1 MESPPTPRGAKLV
14 GATGNL
20 NFARIVYATVSLP
33 GTVPEPLS
41 PLLIRG
47 KGGKVGWNHPQPLE
61 GQSFLGFYIPDIPI
75 TLHNRGLFKVF
86 NRIVCGQILNH

>member
-33 GTVPEPLS
+33 GTVPEPLV
-41 PLLIRG
+41 PLIDKGEGG
-47 KGGKVGWNHPQPLE
+47 KGGMESPPTPRGAKLVGAT
-61 GQSFLGFYIPDIPI
+61 G
-75 TLHNRGLFKVF
+75 
-86 NRIVCGQILNH
+86 